1 VLRCKVG
8 EWRQDYSRGPLV
20 SDSEPHTECRK
31 DRCPNDSIGRFSPSI
46 SLWLTPA
53 AVRCYPALVWEFLKR
68 AQIPL
73 TVASVIALVYLAY
86 VFLARRTAEEHYEE
100 RQQRA
105 QPTDAQKSKFN
116 QTYGG
121 AAVKI
126 MQFYAR
132 DPQLAPG
139 QSTLVCYGVVNAKS
153 VRVDPPIGDIYPALN
168 RCLEVAPKRDTKYII
183 TAEGN
188 DGKTETAEFTLSVGA
203 RGR

>member
-1 VLRCKVG
+1 
-8 EWRQDYSRGPLV
+8 
-20 SDSEPHTECRK
+20 
-31 DRCPNDSIGRFSPSI
+31 
-46 SLWLTPA
+46 
-53 AVRCYPALVWEFLKR
+53 VWEFFKR

-73 TVASVIALVYLAY
+73 TVALVITLAYLAY

-105 QPTDAQKSKFN
+105 EPTEAQKSKFN

-121 AAVKI
+121 SAVKI
-126 MQFYAR
+126 LQFYAR
-132 DPQLAPG
+132 DSQLAPG

-153 VRVDPPIGDIYPALN
+153 VRIDPPIGDIYPALN
-168 RCLEVAPKRDTKYII
+168 RCLEVTPKRDTRYTI

-188 DGKTETAEFTLSVGA
+188 DGKTETSSFTIAVGS